1 MVMVLEV
8 VFGRLQLKRI
18 DWKHEMFAEVEE
30 SERECEKSE
39 ESPDWAAARG
49 KSLGKATSVRQPMEV
64 YE

>member
-39 ESPDWAAARG
+39 ESPDWAAA
-49 KSLGKATSVRQPMEV
+49 K
-64 YE
+64 